1 MSDSVSIALRFGLYV
16 DLMLLF
22 GLALFGLYSLKG
34 QERRSGAVLPFRSML
49 VGTAVLGVLFSVASM
64 VMMARAMSGES
75 DFAELRPHIEMMVL
89 ETDVGL
95 AWTVRVVALVVGG
108 LAVMFNH
115 RAPGI
120 SLLIASA
127 AGGIALASLAWNGH
141 GAMDEGSQRYWH
153 FITDILHLLA
163 AGAWLGALIA
173 FALLARINSLQSEER
188 IRLLVRAVKRFEW
201 VGAVIVVVITVTGI
215 VNYLFIVGPELDEV
229 FLSTYGILLFFK
241 VGLFAGMLVLAA
253 LNRFQLGP
261 LLERSLRDR
270 QYRVAANALRRS
282 VVVEWVAAVLIVG
295 LVAWLGTLSPEM
307 EVSAE

>member
-34 QERRSGAVLPFRSML
+34 QERISGTALPFRSML
-49 VGTAVLGVLFSVASM
+49 VGTAVLAVLFSIASM
-64 VMMARAMSGES
+64 VMMASAMSGET
-75 DFAELRPHIEMMVL
+75 DFAELRPHIEMMVF

-95 AWTVRVVALVVGG
+95 AWVVRIVALVVGG
-108 LAVMFNH
+108 LAMMLNP
-115 RAPGI
+115 RAPGF
-120 SLLIASA
+120 SLLIASI
-127 AGGIALASLAWNGH
+127 AGAIALASLAWSGH
-141 GAMDEGSQRYWH
+141 GAMDEGSRRYWH

-163 AGAWLGALIA
+163 AGAWLGGLIA
-173 FALLARINSLQSEER
+173 FALLSRINALQSEER

-201 VGAVIVVVITVTGI
+201 VGAVIVIVITVTGI

-229 FLSTYGILLFFK
+229 FLSTYGILLFIK

-253 LNRFQLGP
+253 LNRFHLGP
-261 LLERSLRDR
+261 LLERSLQDR
-270 QYRVAANALRRS
+270 QYQVAANALRRS
-282 VVVEWVAAVLIVG
+282 VVVELAAAVLIVG

-307 EVSAE
+307 EMSAE

>member
-22 GLALFGLYSLKG
+22 GLGLFGLYSLKE
-34 QERRSGAVLPFRSML
+34 QERVSGVALPFRSML
-49 VGTAVLGVLFSVASM
+49 TWAALLGVLFSVASM

-89 ETDVGL
+89 ETDMGL

-229 FLSTYGILLFFK
+229 FLSTYGILLFIK

>member
-108 LAVMFNH
+108 LAVMFNQ

-173 FALLARINSLQSEER
+173 FALLARINSLQREER

-229 FLSTYGILLFFK
+229 FLSTYGILLFIK